1 MNMRHQKQ
9 LNLSLLLGILF
20 FSNDAYAYINPSVFS
35 MIALALAGFLSV
47 VGFYF
52 YKIIDTIK
60 FTLGKIKS
68 FISKK

>member
-20 FSNDAYAYINPSVFS
+20 FSNNAYAYINPSLFS

-47 VGFYF
+47 IGFYF
-52 YKIIDTIK
+52 YKIIDAIK

>member
-20 FSNDAYAYINPSVFS
+20 FSDDAYAYINPSVFS

-60 FTLGKIKS
+60 FALGKIKS